1 MSLINEKKD
10 FKIIADLIPAKS
22 SVIDV
27 GCNDGSLLEFLKEEK
42 DINGRGMEIDQQKV
56 QLCLSKGISVIEGD
70 ADLDLYDYP
79 DNLFDYSILTYTL
92 QATKSPKNVLSELV
106 RISSKAII
114 SFPNFGHWKI
124 RLQLLLT
131 GKMPITEGLPHSWY
145 ETPNIH
151 FFTLK
156 DFENL
161 CKDMNIVIEKSI
173 GLTNKGKQFSIQKS
187 FFPSN
192 IFTSEAIFLL
202 SYKNFEP
209 IKIKS
214 TNNVFAK
221 NSAIVN

>member
-42 DINGRGMEIDQQKV
+42 NINGRGMEIDQQKV

-124 RLQLLLT
+124 ATSLLIKR
-131 GKMPITEGLPHSWY
+131 KMPISEKLSYSWH
-145 ETPNIH
+145 ETPNLH
-151 FFTLK
+151 FCTIN
-156 DFENL
+156 DFIDL
-161 CKDMNIVIEKSI
+161 CEEAGIRIEKQANLKTNRLNEFYGKNLLNSYFNEV
-173 GLTNKGKQFSIQKS
+173 GL
-187 FFPSN
+187 
-192 IFTSEAIFLL
+192 FLV
-202 SYKNFEP
+202 S
-209 IKIKS
+209 KIK
-214 TNNVFAK
+214 N
-221 NSAIVN
+221 

>member
-124 RLQLLLT
+124 ATSLLINR
-131 GKMPITEGLPHSWY
+131 KMPISEKLSYSWH
-145 ETPNIH
+145 ETPNLH
-151 FFTLK
+151 FCTIN
-156 DFENL
+156 DFIDL
-161 CKDMNIVIEKSI
+161 CEEVGIRIEKQAN
-173 GLTNKGKQFSIQKS
+173 LKTNKLNEFYGKNLLNSYF
-187 FFPSN
+187 N
-192 IFTSEAIFLL
+192 EVGLFLV
-202 SYKNFEP
+202 S
-209 IKIKS
+209 KIK
-214 TNNVFAK
+214 N
-221 NSAIVN
+221 

>member
-124 RLQLLLT
+124 ATSLLINR
-131 GKMPITEGLPHSWY
+131 KMPISEKLSYSWH
-145 ETPNIH
+145 ETPNLH
-151 FFTLK
+151 FCTIN
-156 DFENL
+156 DFIDL
-161 CKDMNIVIEKSI
+161 CEEVGIRIEKQANLKTNRLNKFYGKNLLNSYFNEV
-173 GLTNKGKQFSIQKS
+173 GL
-187 FFPSN
+187 
-192 IFTSEAIFLL
+192 FLV
-202 SYKNFEP
+202 S
-209 IKIKS
+209 KIK
-214 TNNVFAK
+214 N
-221 NSAIVN
+221 

>member
-10 FKIIADLIPAKS
+10 FKIIADLIPANS

-124 RLQLLLT
+124 ATSLLIKR
-131 GKMPITEGLPHSWY
+131 KMPISEKLSYSWH
-145 ETPNIH
+145 ETPNLH
-151 FFTLK
+151 FCTIN
-156 DFENL
+156 DFIDL
-161 CKDMNIVIEKSI
+161 CEEAGIRIEKQAN
-173 GLTNKGKQFSIQKS
+173 LKTNKLNEFYGKNLLYSYF
-187 FFPSN
+187 N
-192 IFTSEAIFLL
+192 EVGLFLV
-202 SYKNFEP
+202 S
-209 IKIKS
+209 KIK
-214 TNNVFAK
+214 N
-221 NSAIVN
+221 

>member
-1 MSLINEKKD
+1 MSFINEKND

-42 DINGRGMEIDQQKV
+42 DVDGRGMEIDQQKV

-106 RISSKAII
+106 RISGKAII

-124 RLQLLLT
+124 ASSLLLKR
-131 GKMPITEGLPHSWY
+131 KMPISEKLSYSWH
-145 ETPNIH
+145 ETPNLH
-151 FFTLK
+151 FCTIN
-156 DFENL
+156 DFIDL
-161 CKDMNIVIEKSI
+161 CDEAGIRIEKQAN
-173 GLTNKGKQFSIQKS
+173 LKTNKLNKFNGKNLLNSYF
-187 FFPSN
+187 N
-192 IFTSEAIFLL
+192 EVGLFLV
-202 SYKNFEP
+202 S
-209 IKIKS
+209 KIK
-214 TNNVFAK
+214 N
-221 NSAIVN
+221 

>member
-42 DINGRGMEIDQQKV
+42 NIDGRGMEIDQQKV

-124 RLQLLLT
+124 ASSLLLKR
-131 GKMPITEGLPHSWY
+131 KMPISEKLSYSWH
-145 ETPNIH
+145 ETPNLH
-151 FFTLK
+151 FCTIN
-156 DFENL
+156 DFIDL
-161 CKDMNIVIEKSI
+161 CDEAGIRIEKQAN
-173 GLTNKGKQFSIQKS
+173 LETNKLNKYNGKNLLNSYF
-187 FFPSN
+187 N
-192 IFTSEAIFLL
+192 EVGLFLV
-202 SYKNFEP
+202 S
-209 IKIKS
+209 KIK
-214 TNNVFAK
+214 N
-221 NSAIVN
+221 

>member
-10 FKIIADLIPAKS
+10 FKIIADLIPANS

-124 RLQLLLT
+124 ASSLLLKR
-131 GKMPITEGLPHSWY
+131 KMPISEKLSYSWH
-145 ETPNIH
+145 ETPNLH
-151 FFTLK
+151 FCTIN
-156 DFENL
+156 DFIDL
-161 CKDMNIVIEKSI
+161 CNEAGIRIEKQAN
-173 GLTNKGKQFSIQKS
+173 LKTNKLNKFNGKNLLNSYF
-187 FFPSN
+187 N
-192 IFTSEAIFLL
+192 EVGLFLV
-202 SYKNFEP
+202 S
-209 IKIKS
+209 KIK
-214 TNNVFAK
+214 N
-221 NSAIVN
+221 

>member
-10 FKIIADLIPAKS
+10 FKIISDLIPAKS

-114 SFPNFGHWKI
+114 SFPNFDK
-124 RLQLLLT
+124 T
-131 GKMPITEGLPHSWY
+131 FFGLFEAMQGFIKSIY
-145 ETPNIH
+145 
-151 FFTLK
+151 
-156 DFENL
+156 ENL
-161 CKDMNIVIEKSI
+161 
-173 GLTNKGKQFSIQKS
+173 
-187 FFPSN
+187 
-192 IFTSEAIFLL
+192 
-202 SYKNFEP
+202 
-209 IKIKS
+209 
-214 TNNVFAK
+214 
-221 NSAIVN
+221 

>member
-42 DINGRGMEIDQQKV
+42 DIDGRGMEIDQQKV

-92 QATKSPKNVLSELV
+92 QATKSPKNVLLELV
-106 RISSKAII
+106 RISGKAII

-124 RLQLLLT
+124 ASSLLLKR
-131 GKMPITEGLPHSWY
+131 KMPISEKLSYSWH
-145 ETPNIH
+145 ETPNLH
-151 FFTLK
+151 FCTIN
-156 DFENL
+156 DFIDL
-161 CKDMNIVIEKSI
+161 CDEAGIRIEKQAN
-173 GLTNKGKQFSIQKS
+173 LKTNKLNKFNGKNLLNSYF
-187 FFPSN
+187 N
-192 IFTSEAIFLL
+192 EVGLFLV
-202 SYKNFEP
+202 S
-209 IKIKS
+209 KIK
-214 TNNVFAK
+214 N
-221 NSAIVN
+221 

>member
-42 DINGRGMEIDQQKV
+42 DIDGRGMEIDQQKV

-106 RISSKAII
+106 RISGKAII

-124 RLQLLLT
+124 ASSLLLKR
-131 GKMPITEGLPHSWY
+131 KMPISEKLSYSWH
-145 ETPNIH
+145 ETPNLH
-151 FFTLK
+151 FCTIN
-156 DFENL
+156 DFIDL
-161 CKDMNIVIEKSI
+161 CDEAGIRIEKQAN
-173 GLTNKGKQFSIQKS
+173 LKTNKLNEFNGKNLLNSYF
-187 FFPSN
+187 N
-192 IFTSEAIFLL
+192 EVGLFLV
-202 SYKNFEP
+202 S
-209 IKIKS
+209 KIK
-214 TNNVFAK
+214 N
-221 NSAIVN
+221 

>member
-10 FKIIADLIPAKS
+10 FKIIADLIPANS

-106 RISSKAII
+106 RISNKAII

-124 RLQLLLT
+124 ATSLLIKR
-131 GKMPITEGLPHSWY
+131 KMPISEKLSYSWH
-145 ETPNIH
+145 ETPNLH
-151 FFTLK
+151 FCTIN
-156 DFENL
+156 DFIDL
-161 CKDMNIVIEKSI
+161 CEEAGIRIEKQANLKTNRLNKFYGKNLLNSYFNEV
-173 GLTNKGKQFSIQKS
+173 GL
-187 FFPSN
+187 
-192 IFTSEAIFLL
+192 FLV
-202 SYKNFEP
+202 S
-209 IKIKS
+209 KIK
-214 TNNVFAK
+214 N
-221 NSAIVN
+221 

>member
-42 DINGRGMEIDQQKV
+42 DIDVRGMEIDQQKV

-124 RLQLLLT
+124 ATSLLLKR
-131 GKMPITEGLPHSWY
+131 KMPISEKLSYSWH
-145 ETPNIH
+145 ETPNLH
-151 FFTLK
+151 FCTIN
-156 DFENL
+156 DFIDL
-161 CKDMNIVIEKSI
+161 CDEVGIRIEKQAN
-173 GLTNKGKQFSIQKS
+173 LKTNKLNKFNGKNLLNSYF
-187 FFPSN
+187 N
-192 IFTSEAIFLL
+192 EVGLFLV
-202 SYKNFEP
+202 S
-209 IKIKS
+209 KIK
-214 TNNVFAK
+214 N
-221 NSAIVN
+221 

>member
-92 QATKSPKNVLSELV
+92 QATKRPKNVLSELV

-124 RLQLLLT
+124 ATSLLINR
-131 GKMPITEGLPHSWY
+131 KMPISEKLSYSWH
-145 ETPNIH
+145 ETPNLH
-151 FFTLK
+151 FCTIN
-156 DFENL
+156 DFIDL
-161 CKDMNIVIEKSI
+161 CEEAGIRIEKQANLKTNRLNKFYGKNLLNSYFNEV
-173 GLTNKGKQFSIQKS
+173 GL
-187 FFPSN
+187 
-192 IFTSEAIFLL
+192 FLV
-202 SYKNFEP
+202 S
-209 IKIKS
+209 KIK
-214 TNNVFAK
+214 N
-221 NSAIVN
+221 

>member
-10 FKIIADLIPAKS
+10 FKIIADLIPANS

-124 RLQLLLT
+124 ATSLLINR
-131 GKMPITEGLPHSWY
+131 KMPISKKLSYSWH
-145 ETPNIH
+145 ETPNLH
-151 FFTLK
+151 FCTIN
-156 DFENL
+156 DFIDL
-161 CKDMNIVIEKSI
+161 CEEAGIRIEKQANLKTSRLNKFYGKNLLNSYFNEV
-173 GLTNKGKQFSIQKS
+173 GL
-187 FFPSN
+187 
-192 IFTSEAIFLL
+192 FLV
-202 SYKNFEP
+202 S
-209 IKIKS
+209 KIK
-214 TNNVFAK
+214 N
-221 NSAIVN
+221 

>member
-124 RLQLLLT
+124 ATSLLINR
-131 GKMPITEGLPHSWY
+131 KMPISEKLSYSWH
-145 ETPNIH
+145 ETPNLH
-151 FFTLK
+151 FCTIN
-156 DFENL
+156 DFIDL
-161 CKDMNIVIEKSI
+161 CEEAGIRIEKQANLKTNRLNKFYGKNLVNSYFNEV
-173 GLTNKGKQFSIQKS
+173 GL
-187 FFPSN
+187 
-192 IFTSEAIFLL
+192 FLV
-202 SYKNFEP
+202 S
-209 IKIKS
+209 KIK
-214 TNNVFAK
+214 N
-221 NSAIVN
+221 